1 MWVFC
6 KTDNMKIR
14 LFFLLLLTS
23 FSWVAISQTSG
34 CTDPQ
39 ANNFNPDATLNDGS
53 CSYNITLFTP
63 KLKYVLPDE
72 IDETSGLAFFNGGLW
87 TLNDSGGEPVIYKL
101 DTATGHIVQ
110 RIRIGNATNV
120 DWEDM
125 TDDSLFVYV
134 GDFGN
139 NSGNR
144 KDLKIYKIKKSDIPA
159 SGDVTVEAEII
170 NFYYPDQ
177 PDKKI
182 KKRRYN
188 NFDCEAV
195 LAMDDSLFLFS
206 KDWQDQRTRVYALP
220 KVPGDYAATLVDSF
234 NVSGL
239 VTAADYNAKSN
250 EVVLLGY
257 TNQSW
262 IPFTWLLFDFNGHH
276 FFSGNKRRVDMPNIM
291 TTQTEGFA
299 YVEGKEAILSSE
311 KTSLGAQSAYRFN
324 TGKWTGSQPSF
335 VIENGGNQFD
345 FVISPNP
352 VQGSKIAINITNIP
366 DGEYKLLLYD
376 SLGRLLQYKKIALKR
391 KKEKLTLSL
400 KTYKLSPGSYTL
412 KLINGEKA
420 LSKTFIKK

>member
-1 MWVFC
+1 M
-6 KTDNMKIR
+6 NIR
-14 LFFLLLLTS
+14 LIFLFFLANFYFTS
-23 FSWVAISQTSG
+23 FSQTVG

-39 ANNFNPDATLNDGS
+39 ANNYNHEATINDGS
-53 CSYNITLFTP
+53 CTYNITLFTP

-72 IDETSGLAFFNGGLW
+72 IDETSGLAFFMNGLW

-101 DTATGHIVQ
+101 DTATGTIVQ
-110 RIRIGNATNV
+110 RVRVGNATNV

-144 KDLKIYKIKKSDIPA
+144 KDLKIYKVKKSDIPT
-159 SGDVTVEAEII
+159 SGDVTVGAEII

-182 KKRRYN
+182 EKRRYN

-195 LAMDDSLFLFS
+195 IAMDDSLYLFS
-206 KDWQDQRTRVYALP
+206 KDWQDQKTRVYALP
-220 KVPGDYAATLVDSF
+220 KVPGDYAAKLVDAF
-234 NVSGL
+234 DVSGL
-239 VTAADYNAKSN
+239 ITAADYNAKSN

-262 IPFTWLLFDFNGHH
+262 IPFTWLLFDFDGHH
-276 FFSGNKRRVDMPNIM
+276 FFSGNKRRIDMPNIM

-299 YVEGKEAILSSE
+299 YVEGEEAILSSE
-311 KTSLGAQSAYRFN
+311 KTSLGAQSAYDFN
-324 TGKWTGSQPSF
+324 TGKWTGSHPSF
-335 VIENGGNQFD
+335 VIENGGNKFD

-352 VQGSKIAINITNIP
+352 VEGSKIVINVTNIP

-376 SLGRLLQYKKIALKR
+376 SSGRLLQYKKIVLKR
-391 KKEKLTLSL
+391 KKGKLMLNL
-400 KTYKLSPGSYTL
+400 KTYKLAPGSYTL
-412 KLINGEKA
+412 RLMNGDKA